1 MVQNNDIFQRML
13 SGGIIGSDEMGE
25 AWEVVFRAQKLS
37 PALNASTTIDEMRE
51 RLSEIIR
58 TTIDKST
65 TIFVPFY
72 TNFGKHITIG
82 KNVFINHACSF
93 LDMGGITIEDDV
105 QIGPRV
111 NLVTENHPVDP
122 TKRKYL
128 DLKPITIKR
137 NVWIGA
143 GATIL
148 PGVTVGENSIVAA
161 GAVVNKGI
169 PANTIVGGVPARVI
183 RSIQ

>member
-1 MVQNNDIFQRML
+1 MNIFERML
-13 SGGIIGSDEMGE
+13 AGGIIRNDEMST
-25 AWEVVFRAQKLS
+25 AWDVVFRTQRLS
-37 PALNASTTIDEMRE
+37 PALNAATTIAEMRE
-51 RLSEIIR
+51 RLSEIIEY
-58 TTIDKST
+58 TIHPSST
-65 TIFVPFY
+65 VFVPFH
-72 TNFGKHITIG
+72 TNFGKHIKIG

-111 NLVTENHPVDP
+111 NLITENHPVDP
-122 TKRKYL
+122 AKRKDL
-128 DLKPITIKR
+128 DLQSIVIKR

-161 GAVVNKGI
+161 GAVVNKDV
-169 PANTIVGGVPARVI
+169 PANTIVGGVPAKI
-183 RSIQ
+183 IKAIG